1 MQREM
6 LMDNLHM
13 YNELKKRVG
22 CENRDTIWDNARLIY
37 EQCYD
42 KKYRNAFSNQQEF
55 AEYLGVTKGRI
66 SQYRYAYEYF
76 LTHQNKIDLRILS
89 VEQVYTLYRTVGS
102 MLFDFL
108 YWVEK
113 EKKKSL
119 IDIGLKETKRIVEE
133 YRNYSLNKNS
143 IIVNN
148 SLAQHNI
155 YNYKL
160 SEQEKRI
167 IDFYRNGTNEQ
178 RECINKVINN

>member
-1 MQREM
+1 
-6 LMDNLHM
+6 MDNLSI

-22 CENRDTIWDNARLIY
+22 CENKDTIWDNAKLIY

-42 KKYRNAFSNQQEF
+42 RKYRNTFSNQQEF
-55 AEYLGVTKGRI
+55 AEYLGITKGRI

-76 LTHQNKIDLRILS
+76 LLYQSKIDLRILS
-89 VEQVYTLYRTVGS
+89 VEQVYTLYRTVGL

-108 YWVEK
+108 NWVEK

-119 IDIGLKETKRIVEE
+119 IDIGLKDTNRLIEE
-133 YRNYSLNKNS
+133 YHNCTLNENS
-143 IIVNN
+143 TIINN
-148 SLAQHNI
+148 V

-167 IDFYRNGTNEQ
+167 IDFYRNGTNAQ
-178 RECINKVINN
+178 REYINKLIINE